1 MSSVQRNMLY
11 RDEARRRGEERRT
24 RERAEV
30 RVIVYIQLR
39 SRRSGTND
47 SELQPACAHGE
58 SGADGQSCVIES
70 LWRRRCLGA
79 RKCARAYRFDLK
91 TELPKVGR

>member
-1 MSSVQRNMLY
+1 M
-11 RDEARRRGEERRT
+11 

-30 RVIVYIQLR
+30 RAIVYIQLR
-39 SRRSGTND
+39 SRRSGTKD

-70 LWRRRCLGA
+70 LWRR
-79 RKCARAYRFDLK
+79 
-91 TELPKVGR
+91 